1 LATLGNSVFCP
12 RKREKTQAL
21 IVETFKRFRANVNQ
35 MAEVSIS
42 IEEIQNMIYQAMDGL
57 TKNWICC
64 AIHVQ

>member
-12 RKREKTQAL
+12 RKREQTQVL
-21 IVETFKRFRANVNQ
+21 IVETFKRFRANDTQ

-57 TKNWICC
+57 TKNFI
-64 AIHVQ
+64 